1 MLLWNIS
8 TYLAPPD
15 GSALVLA
22 ELLHHLV
29 AQLARDVDA
38 LRGWHHRAHLV
49 GDWDRDIDEDDIDVG
64 ESTGYVDGLSP
75 LAAHPHTSPLA
86 PRCTPPFLFL
96 YNHLSAR
103 FHKPEMEKG

>member
-1 MLLWNIS
+1 MKVRQISSDENASASELGGREGRGEAPRQFLHVDRAHLADQSDQQQLNLGDIILLWNIS

-15 GSALVLA
+15 GGALVLT

-49 GDWDRDIDEDDIDVG
+49 VG
-64 ESTGYVDGLSP
+64 
-75 LAAHPHTSPLA
+75 
-86 PRCTPPFLFL
+86 
-96 YNHLSAR
+96 
-103 FHKPEMEKG
+103 